1 MLRIVLGMEPTV
13 VGQVWMLVAL
23 AELGDKSQLLC
34 MSLATRWP
42 GRSVFLG
49 AALAFALLNVLAV
62 GVGATLGD
70 LVNPAWAS
78 GAAGLLMVGLAVSM
92 LWSDSDDD
100 EDEDS
105 TALPADSSLSP
116 LLRTA
121 GLIALAELGDKT
133 QLEVAALATVW
144 PTLSVWTGATLAL
157 VTTTALGV
165 WLGVLARDRLPT
177 RRLQQAGAVL
187 LLGVGLLL
195 VANAAMAL
203 RY

>member
-1 MLRIVLGMEPTV
+1 MLGIVLGMEPTV

-70 LVNPAWAS
+70 LVNPALAS
-78 GAAGLLMVGLAVSM
+78 GAAGLLMVVLAISM
-92 LWSDSDDD
+92 LWSDNDDD
-100 EDEDS
+100 DDDSAALPEDS
-105 TALPADSSLSP
+105 HLSP

-144 PTLSVWTGATLAL
+144 PALSVWTGATLAL

-195 VANAAMAL
+195 VVNSGLAL